1 MSELIRCDRLCKDYG
16 AQPVLNQLDLSI
28 ESGRIVGLLGPNG
41 TGKTTFIKLLC
52 GLLRPSYGSVTIGGY
67 APGPETK
74 AMVSYLPDRLY
85 FADWMR
91 AKDRIGSFADFYS
104 DFSRERAEAMCASLG
119 VAPGQK
125 IKSMSKGTKE
135 KLQLILAMSRRAR
148 LYLLDE
154 PIAGV
159 DPAAREFIMNT
170 ILANYPR
177 EATMIISTH
186 LIEDV
191 EEILDEAMFLQGG
204 RVVMHDSV
212 ANIRA
217 QGKTVDGLF
226 REMFRIAPVYGTDLA
241 ERTGGRDAR

>member
-91 AKDRIGSFADFYS
+91 AKDLIGSFADFYS

-135 KLQLILAMSRRAR
+135 KLQLILAMSRRA
-148 LYLLDE
+148 YVYFLDE
-154 PIAGV
+154 PIGGV
-159 DPAAREFIMNT
+159 DPAARDY
-170 ILANYPR
+170 ILG
-177 EATMIISTH
+177 TH

>member
-1 MSELIRCDRLCKDYG
+1 
-16 AQPVLNQLDLSI
+16 
-28 ESGRIVGLLGPNG
+28 
-41 TGKTTFIKLLC
+41 
-52 GLLRPSYGSVTIGGY
+52 
-67 APGPETK
+67 
-74 AMVSYLPDRLY
+74 
-85 FADWMR
+85 
-91 AKDRIGSFADFYS
+91 
-104 DFSRERAEAMCASLG
+104 
-119 VAPGQK
+119 
-125 IKSMSKGTKE
+125 
-135 KLQLILAMSRRAR
+135 
-148 LYLLDE
+148 
-154 PIAGV
+154 